1 VDPTRKP
8 RRGVRSIP
16 CVWHSSGVTTATAHS
31 VRVGAQSYPLLLP
44 SLRDPRL
51 HLAAVIVSI
60 HVLGQIA
67 LGFRVSVPQILIA
80 ILTCAVIEVV
90 WTFARDRSIVWPAS
104 AMLTGSG
111 VALILRIVGQERGDH
126 WTFDGWWWFAL
137 IAGFALVSKYL
148 IRWRGTHVFNP
159 SNFGLVVAF
168 LVVGSNVIEP
178 LDFWWGPVDAWLVLS
193 YAIIIIGGLAITSRL
208 DLLPMAATFWIAF
221 ASFIGVLA
229 ASGHCMTTAWS
240 LQPVCDGQFWR
251 VVALSPEV
259 LIFLFFMITDPKTIP
274 EGRLAR
280 IVFAG
285 SIAALSV
292 LLIAPQT
299 QEFGAKVALLS
310 GLVLLTPVRSIFDRV
325 LHEGRA
331 GSRFTRSV
339 PRPRYVFSVGAV
351 FGATLVLASVG
362 MVAAGAVAR
371 PDTGPTAISPTAV
384 DVDVDPSSLPT
395 VTVSTEAS
403 ALEGGAAM
411 DPSALAVALAGNL
424 QIEGMAMLRADTSML
439 RAADTGERLIEME
452 GAVQAA
458 ATAGR
463 PVVDEYRF
471 DTMFLDV
478 AYTAG
483 PQGGASLMIRGTG
496 TVDHV
501 SHDETGTEVGRSTE
515 PFDAEFVLTVGSDGR
530 WLLADVHAS
539 PGS

>member
-1 VDPTRKP
+1 MVTAPTVQV
-8 RRGVRSIP
+8 RGR
-16 CVWHSSGVTTATAHS
+16 
-31 VRVGAQSYPLLLP
+31 SYPVVLP
-44 SLRDPRL
+44 TLRDPRL

-80 ILTCAVIEVV
+80 ILTCAVIEVT

-137 IAGFALVSKYL
+137 VAGFALVSKYL

-168 LVVGSNVIEP
+168 LILGSNVIEP
-178 LDFWWGPVDAWLVLS
+178 LDFWWGPVDAWLVLA
-193 YAIIIIGGLAITSRL
+193 YAIIIVGGLAITSRL

-221 ASFIGVLA
+221 ATFIGILA
-229 ASGHCMTTAWS
+229 LSGHCMTTAWS
-240 LQPVCDGQFWR
+240 LHPVCDGQFWQ

-310 GLVLLTPVRSIFDRV
+310 GLVLLTPVRSLFDKV
-325 LHEGRA
+325 LREGRSGIA
-331 GSRFTRSV
+331 VARSSTA
-339 PRPRYVFSVGAV
+339 PRYVFSVGAL

-371 PDTGPTAISPTAV
+371 PDAALANTAAAATV
-384 DVDVDPSSLPT
+384 DVDVDPSTLPV
-395 VTVSTEAS
+395 VTVSAEAL
-403 ALEGGAAM
+403 ALEGGAM
-411 DPSALAVALAGNL
+411 IDPSAVGVALAEDL
-424 QIEGMAMLRADTSML
+424 AIEGMAMLRADTSML
-439 RAADTGERLIEME
+439 RAADIGERLIEME
-452 GAVQAA
+452 GAIEAA
-458 ATAGR
+458 ATLDR
-463 PVVDEYRF
+463 PVVDVYRF
-471 DTMFLDV
+471 DTMHIDV
-478 AYTAG
+478 AMTDG
-483 PQGGASLMIRGTG
+483 PQGGASLVVIGAG
-496 TVDHV
+496 TVDHIV
-501 SHDETGTEVGRSTE
+501 HDGSGAEVDRSSE
-515 PFDAEFVLTVGSDGR
+515 PFEADFILTVGSDGR
-530 WLLADVHAS
+530 WLLGLVS
-539 PGS
+539 PPQEP

>member
-1 VDPTRKP
+1 M
-8 RRGVRSIP
+8 
-16 CVWHSSGVTTATAHS
+16 WHSSGVTTAAAHS
-31 VRVGAQSYPLLLP
+31 VRIGTQSYPLLLP
-44 SLRDPRL
+44 TFRDPRL

-80 ILTCAVIEVV
+80 IITCAVIEVV
-90 WTFARDRSIVWPAS
+90 WTFVRERSIVWPAS

-126 WTFDGWWWFAL
+126 WTFNGWWWFAL
-137 IAGFALVSKYL
+137 VAGFALVSKYL

-168 LVVGSNVIEP
+168 LVLGSNVIEP
-178 LDFWWGPVDAWLVLS
+178 LDFWWGPVDAWLVLA
-193 YAIIIIGGLAITSRL
+193 YAIIIVGGLAITSRL

-221 ASFIGVLA
+221 ATFIGVLA
-229 ASGHCMTTAWS
+229 VSGHCMTTAWS

-274 EGRLAR
+274 DGRLAR

-310 GLVLLTPVRSIFDRV
+310 GLVLLTPVRSLFDRV
-325 LHEGRA
+325 LREGRSGIA
-331 GSRFTRSV
+331 AARRSTA
-339 PRPRYVFSVGAV
+339 PRYVFSVGAV
-351 FGATLVLASVG
+351 FGATLVMASVG

-371 PDTGPTAISPTAV
+371 PDAEPTNSAAAVIV
-384 DVDVDPSSLPT
+384 DVDVDPSTVPA
-395 VTVSTEAS
+395 VTVSAEAQ
-403 ALEGGAAM
+403 ALDGGVM
-411 DPSALAVALAGNL
+411 IDPSAVGMALAEDL
-424 QIEGMAMLRADTSML
+424 AIEGMAMLRADTSML
-439 RAADTGERLIEME
+439 RAADIGERLVEME
-452 GAVQAA
+452 GAIEAA
-458 ATAGR
+458 ATADR

-471 DTMFLDV
+471 ATMHIDV
-478 AYTAG
+478 AMTDG
-483 PQGGASLMIRGTG
+483 PQGGASLVVIGGG

-501 SHDETGTEVGRSTE
+501 IHDASGAEIARSSE
-515 PFDAEFVLTVGSDGR
+515 PFDADFVLTVGPDGR
-530 WLLADVHAS
+530 WLLGLVS
-539 PGS
+539 PSQEP